1 MNIYEKFHIKNV
13 INCSG
18 KMTYLGSSLLSN
30 EVSQA
35 MVDAS
40 KNYVHMENLMDK
52 AGEYLASVCGSEAGC
67 ISAGASAGII
77 ISVAACIT
85 KGNPLLIEQ
94 VPFVKNLPNKI
105 LIQKGHTISFGA
117 SINQMIQLGG
127 GNPTE
132 VGLVNKCLPYH
143 LEEAI
148 DEEVAAI
155 LYVKSHHA
163 IQTDM
168 ISLEK
173 TIEIAHKHNIPVI
186 MDAAA
191 EENLT
196 AYIEKGVDLVI
207 YSGAKAFEGPT
218 SGFIVGRKEL
228 IEMCR
233 KQYTGV
239 GRPMKV
245 GKENILGLM
254 EAVNRYVSMESN
266 VEKQLKIVNFIS
278 DKLSNKDGIKVSIA
292 KDVAGRE
299 IYRAKISVDESIL
312 GINATELDNK
322 LKQGQQVI
330 YTRNHHA
337 DMGYFEIDP
346 RPMRLGDEEIVVN
359 RISEIIKL

>member
-1 MNIYEKFHIKNV
+1 MNVYEKFHVKNV

-40 KNYVHMENLMDK
+40 KCYVHMEELMDK
-52 AGEYLASVCGSEAGC
+52 AGEYLASVCGGEAGC

-94 VPFVKNLPNKI
+94 VPFIKNLPNKI
-105 LIQKGHTISFGA
+105 LIQKGHMISFGA
-117 SINQMIQLGG
+117 SMNQMIQLGG
-127 GNPTE
+127 GTSIE

-148 DEEVAAI
+148 DKDVAAI

-168 ISLEK
+168 ISLDK

-186 MDAAA
+186 VDAAA
-191 EENLT
+191 EESLT
-196 AYIEKGVDLVI
+196 AYLEKGADLVI
-207 YSGAKAFEGPT
+207 YSGAKAFGGPT

-228 IEMCR
+228 IAMCR

-254 EAVNRYVSMESN
+254 EAVNIYVNAESN
-266 VEKQLKIVNFIS
+266 VEKQLKIVNFITE
-278 DKLSNKDGIKVSIA
+278 KLSIQNGIKVSIA

-312 GINATELDNK
+312 GISAAEVDRK
-322 LKQGQQVI
+322 LRQGEEVI
-330 YTRNHHA
+330 YTRNHHV

-346 RPMRLGDEEIVVN
+346 RPMRLGDEKIVVN